1 MSAESP
7 VLVLL
12 HAFPVDARIFDPV
25 RDALSGATRLL
36 TPDLAGFGGSPLPAQ
51 PPSIDALADEV
62 VRTLDDLGIASA
74 VIGGVSMGGY
84 VALAFARRHP
94 SRLRG
99 LVLASTRAGADAPA
113 GRERRERIAKT
124 VLEEGSVR
132 VVREEVAPGLLGRTT
147 QSARPDVVAQ
157 LGRLVDDAPVG
168 AVAWAQ

>member
-12 HAFPVDARIFDPV
+12 HAFPVDARMFDPV
-25 RDALSGATRLL
+25 REGLGGATRLL
-36 TPDLAGFGGSPLPAQ
+36 TPDLAGFGGSPLPAE
-51 PPSIDALADEV
+51 PPSIDALADEIA
-62 VRTLDDLGIASA
+62 RALDGAGITSA

-113 GRERRERIAKT
+113 ARERRERIANT
-124 VLEEGSVR
+124 VLEEG
-132 VVREEVAPGLLGRTT
+132 
-147 QSARPDVVAQ
+147 
-157 LGRLVDDAPVG
+157 
-168 AVAWAQ
+168 